1 MKIELLI
8 TLNIEINANKDKV
21 WDILINPDKI
31 RTYLFGTTVSSDWRS
46 GSDIIFQGEYQG
58 CSYQD
63 KGKILEVKKEELL
76 EYTYWS
82 SLSGLE
88 DKLQNYSLII
98 YELEKEKEKTKF
110 TLTQIGFVNK
120 EAQQHS
126 YTNWKTIL
134 DRVKQI
140 AES

>member
-8 TLNIEINANKDKV
+8 TLNIEINADKDKV

-31 RTYLFGTTVSSDWRS
+31 RAYLFGTTVLSDWRS
-46 GSDIIFQGEYQG
+46 GSDIIFRGEYQG
-58 CSYQD
+58 CSYQG